1 MRSTFEDLRRDAAYG
16 LRLLARNRG
25 FTVVSALTLALGI
38 GATSAIFSVLNAVV
52 LAPLPFRDPGRLV
65 WAQMVN
71 GEGRTR
77 GIPLDVTDAW
87 REGSKTV
94 TGVAHALM
102 GQANFTVTGPGGAE
116 RVLLEQVDFY
126 TLPLLGVQPLIGRW
140 FQPDEV
146 IVQGNTSQTIV
157 ISYGMWQRIFG
168 GDPNVVG
175 KKLPAL
181 RPDGEIVIG
190 VMPRGSTSTRRGPT
204 AMAGI
209 HHPKPRADARAS
221 RRRQPTQAQAELAD
235 RPGPAA
241 SGSRPYGGQH
251 LANRS
256 SLFTEAIGTATPGPC
271 MLLGAVGLSC

>member
-16 LRLLARNRG
+16 LRLLAKNRG
-25 FTVVSALTLALGI
+25 FTIVAALTLALGI

-65 WAQMVN
+65 WAQLVN

-77 GIPLDVTDAW
+77 GIPLDITDTW
-87 REGSKTV
+87 RKESKTV

-157 ISYGMWQRIFG
+157 ISYGMWQRFSAAI
-168 GDPNVVG
+168 PMWSARNC
-175 KKLPAL
+175 PAS
-181 RPDGEIVIG
+181 RPDGEKSSSASC
-190 VMPRGSTSTRRGPT
+190 RAGSTSTRRGPT
-204 AMAGI
+204 AM
-209 HHPKPRADARAS
+209 
-221 RRRQPTQAQAELAD
+221 
-235 RPGPAA
+235 PG
-241 SGSRPYGGQH
+241 
-251 LANRS
+251 
-256 SLFTEAIGTATPGPC
+256 
-271 MLLGAVGLSC
+271 M